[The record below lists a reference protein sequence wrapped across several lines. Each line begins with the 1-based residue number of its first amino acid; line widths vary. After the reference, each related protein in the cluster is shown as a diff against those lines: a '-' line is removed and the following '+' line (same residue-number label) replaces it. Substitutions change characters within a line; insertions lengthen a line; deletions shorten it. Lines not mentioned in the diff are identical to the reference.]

1 MKKTEN
7 IGLLNLVASQ
17 RTKIFRLVSA
27 SEDTQK
33 LMKKLNAENTK
44 LFEKF
49 ISNSETLQDFSKRNF
64 SLLSEVQELKQALA
78 DVKNDKNRLFIQN
91 KFLYKRLREVKKK

>member
-1 MKKTEN
+1 MKKPEN

-17 RTKIFRLVSA
+17 RKKIFRLVSA

-33 LMKKLNAENTK
+33 LVKKFNTENTK

-49 ISNSETLQDFSKRNF
+49 IANSETLQDYSKRNL
-64 SLLSEVQELKQALA
+64 SLLTEIQELKQALEK
-78 DVKNDKNRLFIQN
+78 VKNDKNRLFIQN
-91 KFLYKRLREVKKK
+91 RFLYKKLREVKKK